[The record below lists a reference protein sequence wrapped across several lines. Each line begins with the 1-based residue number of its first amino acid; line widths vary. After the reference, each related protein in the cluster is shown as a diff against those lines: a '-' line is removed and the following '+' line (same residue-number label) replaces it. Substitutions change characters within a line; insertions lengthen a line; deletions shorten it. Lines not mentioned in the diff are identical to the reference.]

1 MIHRRMFVLG
11 VAGGLITAAGFGRA
25 QRSAI
30 QAIGFLSFASRDT
43 FGNLVEAFRKG
54 LNGSGYVE
62 GRNIIVEYRWAEGR
76 SERLPALAKELV
88 ERQVA
93 VIAVGGSSAARRAAK
108 DATATIPI
116 VFGAASDPIKE
127 GLVANLNR
135 PGGNITGISL
145 LSTAMD
151 AKRLGILCD
160 MVPSANPLAA
170 LVNPKGRTTGASP
183 EELQLAA
190 RKLGRELHI
199 AAASNEHE
207 IDAAFET
214 LSQARVKALL
224 ITADVLFNDRHRQL
238 IELARRYAIPAI
250 YEWRDSVTA
259 GGLMSYGTSVTE
271 GYRQMGVYVGKILQ
285 GSRAGDLPVLQ
296 LDRFELVINLKTA
309 NALGLTIPQ
318 PLLLRADQVLQ

>member
-43 FGNLVEAFRKG
+43 FGYLVEAFRKG

-190 RKLGRELHI
+190 RKL
-199 AAASNEHE
+199 
-207 IDAAFET
+207 DAAFET

-318 PLLLRADQVLQ
+318 PLLLRADEVLQ